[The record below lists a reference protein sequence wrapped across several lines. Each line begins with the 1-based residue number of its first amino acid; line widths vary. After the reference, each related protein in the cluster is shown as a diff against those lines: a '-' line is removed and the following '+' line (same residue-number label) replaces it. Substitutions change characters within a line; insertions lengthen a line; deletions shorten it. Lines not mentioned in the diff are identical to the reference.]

1 MRIQNFLIVIILIL
15 TSFAGSIT
23 FVSSVVA
30 ESEVTP
36 TTAPTKTVTP
46 DIVASPTATA
56 TLQSIEER
64 PAAFTQEQLSVL
76 TGNIQRPNGITW
88 HDNRLYLSCTGD
100 WTIYE
105 IVADT
110 GETNPYIY
118 GIKNAHMLLATNDS
132 DGVSLWIPDFQ
143 SNSFVQIV
151 SGVTKIIASDLAG
164 PWGIVQ
170 LDNSQF
176 LVSNLKSNNLV
187 VINRDG
193 EVREIVK
200 GLRSPT
206 GVTLD
211 GDYVYVSNTGSARRA
226 IEWFHRDSIA
236 SSSTV
241 IDSTDPS
248 FVQPL
253 VSGLQNVTNLV
264 MASDDYLYMAY
275 SLGSR
280 GIVGRVDPVQC
291 RDQGGCKASDVEI
304 VVYTEL
310 AAPLAGLTIS
320 PDMRLYIHSIFSP
333 DVYWVDLNKT
343 Q

>member
-1 MRIQNFLIVIILIL
+1 
-15 TSFAGSIT
+15 
-23 FVSSVVA
+23 
-30 ESEVTP
+30 
-36 TTAPTKTVTP
+36 
-46 DIVASPTATA
+46 
-56 TLQSIEER
+56 
-64 PAAFTQEQLSVL
+64 
-76 TGNIQRPNGITW
+76 
-88 HDNRLYLSCTGD
+88 
-100 WTIYE
+100 
-105 IVADT
+105 
-110 GETNPYIY
+110 
-118 GIKNAHMLLATNDS
+118 
-132 DGVSLWIPDFQ
+132 
-143 SNSFVQIV
+143 
-151 SGVTKIIASDLAG
+151 VTKIIASDLAG